1 MDLLLKDKER
11 RKIKFFNL
19 EELDKLNTKRLLA
32 FYKKERLRFYSFI
45 GAQTCD
51 CCGEMYSNIYPNDE
65 YYKNAGKLE
74 KEWDGY
80 LKKIKELLNK
90 RENIEN
96 GKIKNN
102 R

>member
-11 RKIKFFNL
+11 RKIKFFSL
-19 EELDKLNTKRLLA
+19 EELEKLNTKRLLT

-45 GAQTCD
+45 GSQTCD
-51 CCGEMYSNIYPNDE
+51 CCGERYSNIYSNDE
-65 YYKNAGKLE
+65 YYKNAGNLE

-96 GKIKNN
+96 GKVKNN